1 MNIGVMTEWS
11 SAEDLVGKL
20 EVGNLLEFK
29 SDSSL
34 GDLFPKHW
42 AVYMGIHEG
51 EHTVGHLVTKDDLF
65 STMFFSGSIEGCTG
79 IRIHCLFK
87 YSEEY
92 KCRINNSSDHKFV
105 PRPVNDIVSFIFENG
120 KGSFYNLLFFNCK
133 SFAKLARYDFPVSEQ
148 SFKLCSVIGGASLF
162 FAAKIPLLAGILLTY
177 GYYKM
182 MKFIR
187 DFLAKVILH

>member
-1 MNIGVMTEWS
+1 MNKGVMTEWS

-20 EVGNLLEFK
+20 EVGDLLEFK
-29 SDSSL
+29 SDSL
-34 GDLFPKHW
+34 IGDLSPKHW
-42 AVYMGIHEG
+42 AVYMGIHKG

-87 YSEEY
+87 YSKKF
-92 KCRINNSSDHKFV
+92 KCRINNSSDHKLV
-105 PRPVNDIVSFIFENG
+105 PRPVNDIVSFIFKNEG
-120 KGSFYNLLFFNCK
+120 DSLYNLLFYNCE

-148 SFKLCSVIGGASLF
+148 SFQLSSVIGGASLF
-162 FAAKIPLLAGILLTY
+162 FLTKIPLLTGILFTY

-182 MKFIR
+182 TEFIR
-187 DFLAKVILH
+187 NFLWSI